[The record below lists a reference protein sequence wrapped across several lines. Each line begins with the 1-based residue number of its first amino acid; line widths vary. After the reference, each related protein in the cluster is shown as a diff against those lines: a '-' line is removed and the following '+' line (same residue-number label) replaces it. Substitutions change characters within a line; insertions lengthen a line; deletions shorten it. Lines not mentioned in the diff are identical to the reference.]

1 MYMAKMRAQW
11 YKKKRPIPMHPV
23 IKSVAYRDFL
33 EILKIRQAA
42 NNIIPKVKEQIGKY
56 AMNV

>member
-11 YKKKRPIPMHPV
+11 YKKKRLIPMHPD
-23 IKSVAYRDFL
+23 IKSVVYRDFL

-42 NNIIPKVKEQIGKY
+42 NNIIPKAKEQIGKY

>member
-11 YKKKRPIPMHPV
+11 YKKKRPIPMHPD

-33 EILKIRQAA
+33 EILKIRQAV
-42 NNIIPKVKEQIGKY
+42 NNIIPKAKEQIGKI
-56 AMNV
+56 